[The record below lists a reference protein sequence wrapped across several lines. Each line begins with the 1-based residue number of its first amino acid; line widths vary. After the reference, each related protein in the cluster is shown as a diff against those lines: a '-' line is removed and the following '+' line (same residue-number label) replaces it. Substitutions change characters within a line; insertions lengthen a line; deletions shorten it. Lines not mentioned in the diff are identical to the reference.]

1 MLRSIALALVLLT
14 SVYSGFS
21 QSYWKIRTEYG
32 EDVLL
37 TIEMH
42 AADHTFKAF
51 TRKDALKDIAGFFT
65 YNLARAAGKLKYP
78 EIVYIEGKTEMQ
90 KDSLKLEGVF
100 YYIDKQYAFKAV
112 ISGSHFIGKFTD
124 NKNKFHRL
132 TGEKVSSNK
141 PIKDYKTIVNNVFS
155 IAEKNLFNPLW
166 IKSTEWVAFK
176 NDIDKLKPLISDDYE
191 LAASM
196 MWLGKKFPFS
206 PFEIQKT
213 GTRPGGNV
221 SKSSSRITEI
231 KPGIGLIDGN
241 LLPASMKEMDS
252 LSRIISKKEITTL
265 ILDFRGRSRILPE
278 AGVCLLNYISGRAF
292 QAGVYLTRKWWNA
305 HLAAPKVTE
314 YKKWFKDISETAP
327 PAKFSNEPGYVL
339 AVVPVKKTF
348 HGRIYVLTD
357 TKTSKVFEA
366 MAAILK
372 SEKLAT
378 IVGQKTSGSTSLT
391 ESLIISDEFS
401 LQIPV
406 ADFYDPNGKNFTKTG
421 IDPDIPM
428 LPDNA
433 INYILKTR

>member
-1 MLRSIALALVLLT
+1 MRKIVMIMGLLF
-14 SVYSGFS
+14 SVFTGFS

-42 AADHTFKAF
+42 PADHTFKAF

-78 EIVYIEGKTEMQ
+78 EIVYIEGKTEFQ
-90 KDSLKLEGVF
+90 KDSLKLDGVF

-132 TGEKVSSNK
+132 TGEKVPANK
-141 PIKDYKTIVNNVFS
+141 PIKDYKTIVNNIFTAS
-155 IAEKNLFNPLW
+155 EKSLIYPIW
-166 IKSTEWVAFK
+166 IKSPEWLTFK
-176 NDIDKLKPLISDDYE
+176 NSVNELKPLISDDYE
-191 LAASM
+191 LAASI
-196 MWLGKKFPFS
+196 MWLGKKLPFS
-206 PFEIQKT
+206 PFEIQKS
-213 GTRPGGNV
+213 GSRPGNNT
-221 SKSSSRITEI
+221 SKISSRVTEI
-231 KPGIGLIDGN
+231 KHGIGLIDGN

-265 ILDFRGRSRILPE
+265 VLDFRGKSRISPE
-278 AGVCLLNYISGRAF
+278 AGVCLLNYISGKPF
-292 QAGVYLTRKWWNA
+292 QAGVYLTRKWWNSHPA
-305 HLAAPKVTE
+305 VPKAVE
-314 YKKWFKDISETAP
+314 YKKWFKDISETVS
-327 PAKFSNEPGYVL
+327 PAKYSNEPGYVL
-339 AVVPVKKTF
+339 AIVPVKKSF
-348 HGRIYVLTD
+348 LGKIYVLTD
-357 TKTSKVFEA
+357 SKTSKVFEA
-366 MAAILK
+366 VASILK

-391 ESLIISDEFS
+391 ESLMISDEFS
-401 LQIPV
+401 LLLPV